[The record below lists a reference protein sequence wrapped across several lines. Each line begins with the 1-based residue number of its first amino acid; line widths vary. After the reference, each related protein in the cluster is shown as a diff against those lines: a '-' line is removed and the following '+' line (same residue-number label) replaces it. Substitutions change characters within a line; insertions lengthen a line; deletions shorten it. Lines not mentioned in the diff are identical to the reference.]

1 MRRSEPH
8 GQGHKTPRHTKR
20 NKQLSEKGV
29 EGRPSDRVNP
39 SIWSVNTI
47 GSKNGT
53 ATEYVNMRSDIS
65 NGKMSLLVVD
75 TGADKNLLKPDN
87 LDKTKQFD
95 PEGRVQVKSVNGS
108 TIQMMGAVQAVMCEG
123 SVIIPF
129 NFQLVDKRIVL
140 QKVRHYR
147 CVYK

>member
-1 MRRSEPH
+1 M
-8 GQGHKTPRHTKR
+8 
-20 NKQLSEKGV
+20 
-29 EGRPSDRVNP
+29 
-39 SIWSVNTI
+39 NTI